1 PRPGWDRADPRVTRP
16 VRAMRTIRAPRAT
29 ARAREAAAT
38 SRRIASAR
46 RRRAGHPAREAISR
60 RSRNRA
66 EPPGQGEQPMNE
78 RESDPTGAFR
88 SGSAGLETDQ
98 PATEFERHAPRGA
111 RPGGG
116 NSNDSR
122 PATGRDRGDHEAPG
136 ADEPERGV
144 IT

>member
-1 PRPGWDRADPRVTRP
+1 
-16 VRAMRTIRAPRAT
+16 
-29 ARAREAAAT
+29 
-38 SRRIASAR
+38 
-46 RRRAGHPAREAISR
+46 
-60 RSRNRA
+60 
-66 EPPGQGEQPMNE
+66 MNE

-122 PATGRDRGDHEAPG
+122 PATGRDRGDDEAPG
-136 ADEPERGV
+136 VDETERDV
-144 IT
+144 ITSGTAATSEVADPAAQGHAEGRGDGTPQRR